1 MGDNNLINNQCEIYL
16 LQLNFIVAI
25 FVSLL

>member
-1 MGDNNLINNQCEIYL
+1 MGDNNLINNQYEIYL